1 MSTAFSFF
9 LRLFLCFV
17 AARFLLQAIGVEG
30 RDYLVGLTLLFL
42 VNVYWFSYLV
52 FRDRTAPRWR
62 LDATRPAARWPRLL
76 RRRSP
81 RSSRRRP
88 GPDGGL
94 RSSRFVQS
102 SKFKAQGSR
111 FGYI

>member
-1 MSTAFSFF
+1 MSAVFSFF

-52 FRDRTAPRWR
+52 FRDRTASKVE
-62 LDATRPAARWPRLL
+62 AA
-76 RRRSP
+76 
-81 RSSRRRP
+81 P
-88 GPDGGL
+88 GQPPG
-94 RSSRFVQS
+94 R
-102 SKFKAQGSR
+102 KAGAPEAEEPPVKPETP
-111 FGYI
+111 GD

>member
-1 MSTAFSFF
+1 MSAAFSFF

-52 FRDRTAPRWR
+52 FRDRTAPKVEADR
-62 LDATRPAARWPRLL
+62 DPPGSPMAAAPEAEKPPVNPAP
-76 RRRSP
+76 
-81 RSSRRRP
+81 P
-88 GPDGGL
+88 G
-94 RSSRFVQS
+94 
-102 SKFKAQGSR
+102 A
-111 FGYI
+111 

>member
-42 VNVYWFSYLV
+42 INVYWFSYLV
-52 FRDRTAPRWR
+52 FRDRTAPKVEADRDPPR
-62 LDATRPAARWPRLL
+62 SPAAAAPEAEE
-76 RRRSP
+76 P
-81 RSSRRRP
+81 PVNPAPP
-88 GPDGGL
+88 G
-94 RSSRFVQS
+94 S
-102 SKFKAQGSR
+102 
-111 FGYI
+111 

>member
-52 FRDRTAPRWR
+52 FRDRTASKVEAKSDPPGSPM
-62 LDATRPAARWPRLL
+62 AAAPEAEEAPVPPAP
-76 RRRSP
+76 
-81 RSSRRRP
+81 P
-88 GPDGGL
+88 G
-94 RSSRFVQS
+94 
-102 SKFKAQGSR
+102 A
-111 FGYI
+111 

>member
-52 FRDRTAPRWR
+52 FRDRTAPAVEAKRDR
-62 LDATRPAARWPRLL
+62 RGSPMAAAPEAEEPPVNPAP
-76 RRRSP
+76 
-81 RSSRRRP
+81 P
-88 GPDGGL
+88 G
-94 RSSRFVQS
+94 
-102 SKFKAQGSR
+102 A
-111 FGYI
+111 

>member
-1 MSTAFSFF
+1 MSKVFSFF

-52 FRDRTAPRWR
+52 FRDRTPVVVEPQRQASGS
-62 LDATRPAARWPRLL
+62 PAAAVPEAEE
-76 RRRSP
+76 P
-81 RSSRRRP
+81 PVKPEPP
-88 GPDGGL
+88 G
-94 RSSRFVQS
+94 
-102 SKFKAQGSR
+102 A
-111 FGYI
+111 

>member
-30 RDYLVGLTLLFL
+30 REYLVGLTLLFL

-52 FRDRTAPRWR
+52 FRDRTASKVEAKRDPP
-62 LDATRPAARWPRLL
+62 ARPAGAAPEAEA
-76 RRRSP
+76 P
-81 RSSRRRP
+81 PADPAPP
-88 GPDGGL
+88 G
-94 RSSRFVQS
+94 
-102 SKFKAQGSR
+102 A
-111 FGYI
+111 